1 MRFADGARDG
11 GMFELQAQAKG
22 LRFRFDAEG
31 QLPEV
36 VRADEKR
43 VRQILINLLGNA
55 IKFTRR
61 RAGDACACAMRARW
75 RRSRSRTP
83 APA

>member
-1 MRFADGARDG
+1 
-11 GMFELQAQAKG
+11 
-22 LRFRFDAEG
+22 
-31 QLPEV
+31 LPEV

-55 IKFTRR
+55 VKFTRKGQVTFG
-61 RAGDACACAMRARW
+61 ALCARDGLA
-75 RRSRSRTP
+75 SRSRTP